1 MIEYRTAYNVI
12 SVIPDLALNVIAM
25 PIRNFRNTSIDKFGF
40 CSRYISEDAIEM
52 LDPISKLYK
61 SLFKKTALSI
71 PGILSGI
78 GTALL
83 FISLCCILLVDKL
96 LGTAFGAVEG
106 AYKSIKKFIAH
117 EICTFRDVGKIVVG
131 AEVRK
136 FERTPI
142 DLLSLENALGA
153 GNLLE
158 FPRDVLNE
166 VYPTPIL
173 NKALYRG
180 RRAVIDQISSY
191 FID

>member
-1 MIEYRTAYNVI
+1 MSIIKYQLGTTNQAPFSSSFFSSFI
-12 SVIPDLALNVIAM
+12 
-25 PIRNFRNTSIDKFGF
+25 NTSSPAAPTFLAFFAEVG
-40 CSRYISEDAIEM
+40 
-52 LDPISKLYK
+52 
-61 SLFKKTALSI
+61 SI